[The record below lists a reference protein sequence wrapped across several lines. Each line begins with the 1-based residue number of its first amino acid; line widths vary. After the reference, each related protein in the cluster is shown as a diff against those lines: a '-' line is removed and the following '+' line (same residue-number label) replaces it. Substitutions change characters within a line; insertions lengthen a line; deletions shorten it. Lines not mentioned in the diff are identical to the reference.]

1 MNAMIYYSV
10 QFAMS
15 EYMLLWEKGSYREIV
30 DRTFDTS
37 EEISV
42 SYCGYGAANGREEVY
57 AFFENLEKDAVQN
70 GSILRNDLP
79 ESQYISV
86 SNDGMLAT
94 GLWITMTGI
103 IEGPAFGN
111 AKPPYPYKY
120 YIGKY
125 ENKFVPTSDG
135 RWAIKSI
142 NWKPI
147 IAVGDWAMNPKTG
160 IGLFYTQPEKWP
172 TPMHRRP
179 IDPVTDI
186 ITETKCEI
194 RTEIMKFA
202 HNFTK
207 KGVAAIT
214 EKIFSE
220 EAGRH
225 AREMLDGT
233 RKGFKGALML
243 TSPIISFDEGN
254 NVARVFL
261 NTLHIKPYGDRV
273 TSNKGRISIV
283 SEKVSDHWYFQA
295 FDWQCYCTL
304 NPWVV
309 SEFWEENL

>member
-15 EYMLLWEKGSYREIV
+15 EYMLLWEKGLYREIT
-30 DRTFDTS
+30 DRTFDVS
-37 EEISV
+37 EDISV
-42 SYCGYGAANGREEVY
+42 SYCGYRAANGRKKVHD
-57 AFFENLEKDAVQN
+57 FFENLADDADQN

-79 ESQYISV
+79 ESQYILAS
-86 SNDGMLAT
+86 DDCTFAT
-94 GLWITMTGI
+94 GSWITMTGI

-111 AKPPYPYKY
+111 VKPPYPYKY

-125 ENKFVPTSDG
+125 ENTFVPTSDG

-142 NWKPI
+142 SWKPI
-147 IAVGDWAMNPKTG
+147 LAVGDWTMNPKTG

-179 IDPVTDI
+179 IDPVVDI
-186 ITETKCEI
+186 VTETKCEI

-214 EKIFSE
+214 KKLFSE

-233 RKGFKGALML
+233 QNGFKGALML
-243 TSPIISFDEGN
+243 TSPIISLDDGN
-254 NVARVFL
+254 DSARVFL
-261 NTLHIKPYGDRV
+261 NTLYIKPYGNRV
-273 TSNKGRISIV
+273 TSNKGRISIMM
-283 SEKVSDHWYFQA
+283 EKANDQWYFKT

-309 SEFWEENL
+309 NEFWKENL